1 MVRKRRNVEEA
12 ETVIKP
18 IVVEEATPD
27 INLRGMLEEI
37 KHCHRVIGYITRN
50 TTSASIDLNDP
61 TKIVDYALLSSLAS
75 DASKEFSELFG
86 LGNVTEILVDGKD
99 VKMFSTSIGET
110 KISIFL
116 ERDVDIE
123 DVKSKLHLS

>member
-1 MVRKRRNVEEA
+1 MVKKRRSEETA
-12 ETVIKP
+12 TIIEP

-27 INLRGMLEEI
+27 INLPGMLEEI
-37 KHCHRVIGYITRN
+37 KHCHGVIGYITRN
-50 TTSASIDLNDP
+50 TTSASIDLADP
-61 TKIVDYALLSSLAS
+61 AKIVDYALLSSFAS

-99 VKMFSTSIGET
+99 VKMFSISIGET

-116 ERDVDIE
+116 EREADIE
-123 DVKSKLHLS
+123 EVKSKLQLS